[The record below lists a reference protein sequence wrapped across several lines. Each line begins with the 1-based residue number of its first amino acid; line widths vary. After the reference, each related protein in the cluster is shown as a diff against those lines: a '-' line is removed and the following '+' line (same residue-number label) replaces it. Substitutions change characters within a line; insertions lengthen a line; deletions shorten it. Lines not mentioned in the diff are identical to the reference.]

1 VLGSTREMPGGT
13 PTLGIDP
20 AAEGDESGAPEGDES
35 GAPEGDESGAPEG
48 DESGA
53 LEPAARI
60 AMAALS
66 SANTTT
72 KQHA

>member
-1 VLGSTREMPGGT
+1 MLGSTREMPGGT

-20 AAEGDESGAPEGDES
+20 AAEGDES

>member
-20 AAEGDESGAPEGDES
+20 AAEGDES

>member
-1 VLGSTREMPGGT
+1 MPGGT

>member
-1 VLGSTREMPGGT
+1 MPGGT

-20 AAEGDESGAPEGDES
+20 AAEGDES